1 MEKLEQKKNH
11 KHIKRRQIRRNN
23 AKLYPLYKMFAY
35 DLLCFYSVE
44 FLFYTITKGIT
55 ASEVLIINA
64 FYMLFKILMQIP
76 AVTITDMLGR
86 RKSMIIGNGLVFLYT
101 IMLMISP
108 NIVGLIISVLIRAL
122 GFDIKT
128 IVETN
133 LLYDSVS
140 TRGGEGLYSK
150 IDSKG
155 LSWYYWL
162 DGIAC
167 LSAGYFFVL
176 NNYLP
181 MILCSCFTLIS
192 TLLSFKFKDVYISK
206 QNENEKVKIGN
217 ILKEYISDL
226 KTSMKFSLRSKRM
239 RAYTIF
245 GALFYGT
252 IMLID
257 TYRSDLLVSNG
268 IPEEQYATIMAVLII
283 IAGISVTL
291 SIKIQKK
298 FRNKTLTFISLTY
311 ISTCIF
317 VGVFANATTS
327 SITIPIIIV
336 LFAILKMC
344 TAVWNN
350 LEYKYLKNF
359 TTERNRNK
367 IMFTYELI
375 GGISA
380 SLLSIIGSI
389 MLKQF
394 SINQAFL
401 LVSLAILVGIVLT
414 LDYMR
419 TRFGLK
425 PREYKKEDIE
435 F

>member
-1 MEKLEQKKNH
+1 MEKLEQKKKH
-11 KHIKRRQIRRNN
+11 KHIKKRQIRRNN
-23 AKLYPLYKMFAY
+23 AKLYPFYKMFAY

-44 FLFYTITKGIT
+44 FLFYTITKQIT
-55 ASEVLIINA
+55 ASQVLLINA
-64 FYMLFKILMQIP
+64 CYMIFRILMQIP
-76 AVTITDMLGR
+76 AVTLTDMLGR
-86 RKSMIIGNGLVFLYT
+86 RKSMITGNSLIFIYT
-101 IMLMISP
+101 ITLMVSP
-108 NIVGLIISVLIRAL
+108 NIVGIIIAVLIRAL

-140 TRGGEGLYSK
+140 TRGGEGLYSR

-162 DGIAC
+162 DGILC
-167 LSAGYFFVL
+167 LSAGYLFVL

-181 MILCSCFTLIS
+181 MIICSVFALIS
-192 TLLSFKFKDVYISK
+192 TILSFRFKDVYTNNI
-206 QNENEKVKIGN
+206 ENNKKIKIID
-217 ILKEYISDL
+217 ILSDYSEDL
-226 KTSMKFSLRSKRM
+226 RTSMKFCLKSRRM
-239 RAYTIF
+239 RSYTIF

-252 IMLID
+252 IMLMD
-257 TYRSDLLVSNG
+257 TYRSDLLVSSG
-268 IPEEQYATIMAVLII
+268 IPEEQFATIMAVLII

-291 SIKIQKK
+291 SVKIQKRFK
-298 FRNKTLTFISLTY
+298 NKTLTVISLTY
-311 ISTCIF
+311 IATCIL
-317 VGVFANATTS
+317 VGVFANATVS
-327 SITIPIIIV
+327 KITTPIIIV

-359 TTERNRNK
+359 TNEKNRNK

-375 GGISA
+375 GAVSA

-401 LVSLAILVGIVLT
+401 LVSLTVLVGIVLT

-425 PREYKKEDIE
+425 PKDYKKDDIE
-435 F
+435 L